1 MLRVGLTGGIA
12 TGKSTVAKMFA
23 DLGCHVLDSDAI
35 TRELFQPGHAVN
47 ALVGKAFGASVVA
60 ADGGIDRTKLADL
73 VFKDEGLRQRLNGIV
88 HPAIIERQKE
98 FLEVVAG
105 KDPEGI
111 GMVEAALM
119 VEVGTYRNYDKLI
132 VVVSTPAIQRRRL
145 RERSGLTAEQIRS
158 RIAAQMPLEEKA
170 KFADFI
176 VETSKGLD
184 KTRQQVEEIHR
195 ELRALALTRSG
206 ESHKRD

>member
-1 MLRVGLTGGIA
+1 MLRVGLTGGIG

-35 TRELFQPGHAVN
+35 TRELFQPGQPVN
-47 ALVGKAFGASVVA
+47 SLVGKAFGPSVMA
-60 ADGGIDRTKLADL
+60 KDGSIDRSALAEL
-73 VFKDEGLRQRLNGIV
+73 VFKDEGLRHRLNGIV

-98 FLEVVAG
+98 FLEAVAA
-105 KDPEGI
+105 KDPQGI

-132 VVVSTPAIQRRRL
+132 VVVCTRQAQRRRL
-145 RERSGLTAEQIRS
+145 RERSGLTPEQIRS

-176 VETSKGLD
+176 VETSKSIE

-206 ESHKRD
+206 DSHKID